1 LDESFPRLP
10 SSKTTGVLPEV
21 KMHNLLN
28 HYLRVVGIVRSDNF
42 ELEVLLVSCFQSLC
56 DLDMKFCQII
66 YPNLTALQF

>member
-1 LDESFPRLP
+1 
-10 SSKTTGVLPEV
+10 
-21 KMHNLLN
+21 MHNLLN